1 MVAVLRTSQTTS
13 QSDDAEEI
21 ISSSSDALES
31 QVSSFKPQVSSLKS
45 QISTLLSDSETEPES
60 GFELLCFFFLL
71 KVSPSEQ
78 TPMLVHLSFAIA
90 C

>member
-60 GFELLCFFFLL
+60 GFELLCFFLL